1 MRKRNVIRVLYSL
14 AQRFDDSKLKVLK
27 FRLGVKCK
35 FSIVWLII
43 LWKKLLRVMVSVP
56 AVESFQ
62 SRLDVSL
69 KDKLYFSH
77 SY

>member
-1 MRKRNVIRVLYSL
+1 
-14 AQRFDDSKLKVLK
+14 
-27 FRLGVKCK
+27 
-35 FSIVWLII
+35 
-43 LWKKLLRVMVSVP
+43 MVSVP

-77 SY
+77 SYYTKSKKKFKEYTLWYAES